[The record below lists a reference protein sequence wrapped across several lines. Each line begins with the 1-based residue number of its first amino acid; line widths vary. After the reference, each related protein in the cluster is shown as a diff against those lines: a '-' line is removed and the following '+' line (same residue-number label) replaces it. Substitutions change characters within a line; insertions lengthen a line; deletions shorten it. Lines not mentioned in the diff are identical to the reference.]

1 MTFFSPVGTAEFSK
15 FVGIFSATLS
25 QCHLLRV
32 ENSSTGIPSPPLA
45 LFVVMLSKEHYVLP
59 PIHFSFLD
67 EDSFLY
73 LKHFAVYVL
82 HFDISTAILLTSF
95 I

>member
-32 ENSSTGIPSPPLA
+32 ESSSTGIPSPPLV
-45 LFVVMLSKEHYVLP
+45 LFVVIIPKALLIS
-59 PIHFSFLD
+59 
-67 EDSFLY
+67 DSRM
-73 LKHFAVYVL
+73 
-82 HFDISTAILLTSF
+82 SGSR
-95 I
+95 